1 LNPIHYSKYEV
12 ESRRLLY
19 AIIGTLV
26 LEGIIR
32 KLVPSGL
39 SIIIYFVKDFLCILG
54 LYYIAS
60 SKLTDAPKQ
69 IAKRIKVL
77 IILLY
82 PLLCYNLFIDPI
94 LFVWGGKLYLLYT
107 VTAVL
112 MAIAFPNESRDKFK
126 KFIEFNLLLLVV
138 AVFVGVFQLSLPA
151 SHWLNQSVDGGSLE
165 AFSAAGILRISSTFS
180 FTGQYS
186 FFLTFASA
194 MYFCNFFLISDLKNH
209 VFNNIWIKM
218 AIGLLLFIGC
228 FSTGG
233 KTAVLGMLSIV
244 GLGFI
249 FIGFKNPVFAFKR
262 LIVPVLIFS
271 FVFPLIQILK
281 PEYFAAYT
289 ARSNKSG
296 GSNDDILE
304 RVIEP
309 FSGLVDGSFFGRGL
323 GVMTNGSDK
332 VSTYAAS
339 IRAGGYWTESDFAT
353 IVWEG
358 GMYLVAV
365 WYGFRLFVIFYS
377 FKVLLRI
384 KDSNYYSAAAFLVA
398 YIFII
403 GLTGTLTIQP
413 PIAIYFW
420 ICFGAL
426 ICIQKFDNFD
436 SQLPICN

>member
-1 LNPIHYSKYEV
+1 LNPIHYNKYEA
-12 ESRRLLY
+12 ECRRLLY

-32 KLVPSGL
+32 KLVPGGV
-39 SIIIYFVKDFLCILG
+39 SIVIYFVKDFLCILG

-69 IAKRIKVL
+69 IANKIKVL

-107 VTAVL
+107 VTAIL
-112 MAIAFPNESRDKFK
+112 MAMAFHGNSKDKFQIFMG
-126 KFIEFNLLLLVV
+126 FILLLLIL
-138 AVFVGVFQLSLPA
+138 AVFTGLLQLTLPA
-151 SHWLNQSVDGGSLE
+151 SHWLNRSVEGESLE
-165 AFSAAGILRISSTFS
+165 AFSAAGMLRISSTFS

-194 MYFCNFFLISDLKNH
+194 VYFCNFFLISNLKNQLL
-209 VFNNIWIKM
+209 NNRWIKM
-218 AIGLLLFIGC
+218 GIGLLLFIGC

-233 KTAVLGMLSIV
+233 KTAVLGLLSV
-244 GLGFI
+244 MGLGFI
-249 FIGFKNPVFAFKR
+249 FIGFKSPAFAFKR
-262 LIVPVLIFS
+262 LIVPVLVFV
-271 FVFPLIQILK
+271 FVFPLIQSLK

-289 ARSNKSG
+289 ERSGGNG
-296 GSNDDILE
+296 GSNNDIIE
-304 RVIEP
+304 RILSP
-309 FSGLVDGSFFGRGL
+309 FSDLTDGSFFGNGL
-323 GVMTNGSDK
+323 GVMTNGADK
-332 VSTYAAS
+332 VSSYAAVIRSS
-339 IRAGGYWTESDFAT
+339 IWTESDFST

-358 GMYLVAV
+358 GLYLVAA

-377 FKVLLRI
+377 FKILFNM
-384 KDSNYYSAAAFLVA
+384 KDTNYYSAAAFLVA
-398 YIFII
+398 YILIT

-426 ICIQKFDNFD
+426 ICIQKFDEYNQNNLIQE
-436 SQLPICN
+436 S

>member
-1 LNPIHYSKYEV
+1 LNSIHYNKYEV
-12 ESRRLLY
+12 ECRRLLY

-32 KLVPSGL
+32 KLVPGGL
-39 SIIIYFVKDFLCILG
+39 SMVIYFAKDFLCLLG

-69 IAKRIKVL
+69 IANIIKVL
-77 IILLY
+77 IIFMY

-107 VTAVL
+107 VTAIL
-112 MAIAFPNESRDKFK
+112 MAMAFPSNSKDKFQIFMG
-126 KFIEFNLLLLVV
+126 FILLLLIL
-138 AVFVGVFQLSLPA
+138 AVFTGLLQLTLPA
-151 SHWLNQSVDGGSLE
+151 SHWLNRSVEGGSLE
-165 AFSAAGILRISSTFS
+165 AFSAAGMLRVSSTFS

-194 MYFCNFFLISDLKNH
+194 MYFCNFFLISNLKNQIL
-209 VFNNIWIKM
+209 NNRWIM
-218 AIGLLLFIGC
+218 MLIGLLLFMGC

-233 KTAVLGMLSIV
+233 KTAVLGLLAI
-244 GLGFI
+244 LGIGFV
-249 FIGFKNPVFAFKR
+249 FIGVNNPAFAFKR
-262 LIVPVLIFS
+262 MIVPVLVFL
-271 FVFPLIQILK
+271 FAFPLIQSLK
-281 PEYFAAYT
+281 PEYFVAYT
-289 ARSNKSG
+289 ARSNGNG
-296 GSNDDILE
+296 GSNDDIIE
-304 RVIEP
+304 RVLSP
-309 FSGLVDGSFFGRGL
+309 FDAIMDSSLFGNGL
-323 GVMTNGSDK
+323 GVMTNGSEK
-332 VSTYAAS
+332 VSDYAS
-339 IRAGGYWTESDFAT
+339 IKFKTGWTESDFVT
-353 IVWEG
+353 IMWEG
-358 GMYLVAV
+358 GLYLVAI

-377 FKVLLRI
+377 FRILFNI

-426 ICIQKFDNFD
+426 ICIQKFDEYNQNNLIQE
-436 SQLPICN
+436 S